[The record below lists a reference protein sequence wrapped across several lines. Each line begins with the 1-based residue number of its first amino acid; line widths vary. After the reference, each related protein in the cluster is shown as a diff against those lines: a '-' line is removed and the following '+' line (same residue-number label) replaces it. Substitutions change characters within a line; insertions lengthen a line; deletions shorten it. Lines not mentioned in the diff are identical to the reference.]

1 MRLALLLVFVAYPLL
16 ELALLIR
23 AGQAWGFWPVLAAI
37 VGTGLL
43 GAAVLRRQGFK
54 VAEQLSEDLNAG
66 RAPVAPLADSGLI
79 FAAGAFLMSPGLIGD
94 ALGLLLLIPPVRN
107 LVRTTLAA
115 RLEGSSTVVVRHGTK
130 TRWRHREPPK
140 QEGPPVIEGEWERV
154 DDDREN
160 RS

>member
-23 AGQAWGFWPVLAAI
+23 AGQAWGFWPVLGTI
-37 VGTGLL
+37 IGTGLL

-54 VAEQLSEDLNAG
+54 VAEKLSQDLNAG
-66 RAPVAPLADSGLI
+66 RAPVAPLADGGLV

-94 ALGLLLLIPPVRN
+94 ALGLLLLLPPVRV
-107 LVRTTLAA
+107 LVRRALAA
-115 RLEGSSTVVVRHGTK
+115 RLDGSSTFEVRRTNM
-130 TRWRHREPPK
+130 RWRRRQPPK
-140 QEGPPVIEGEWERV
+140 PNEPPVIEGEWERL

-160 RS
+160 RP